1 MAIKAR
7 ITLVTL
13 GVTDLKAST
22 AFYERL
28 GWRRSRTAGDESVAF
43 FALDNVVLA
52 LSSRASLA
60 EDAGLQNTVPGFGG
74 FTLAINVASEAE
86 VEGALGEAARA
97 GARILK
103 PGQKVFWGGFTG
115 YFADPDGHPWEV
127 AFNPFFPLNEQG
139 LVVLPE

>member
-1 MAIKAR
+1 MTIPSR
-7 ITLVTL
+7 INLVTL

-28 GWRRSRTAGDESVAF
+28 GWRRSRQAGTDTVSF
-43 FALDNVVLA
+43 FALDNVVLG
-52 LSSRASLA
+52 LFSRASLA
-60 EDAGLQNTVPGFGG
+60 EDAKLDNTAPGFGG
-74 FTLAINVASEAE
+74 FALAINVASEAD
-86 VEGALGEAARA
+86 VERTLLDAAKA

-139 LVVLPE
+139 EVILPD